1 MTPKQRQ
8 LINYIE
14 GHGHQ
19 AYALAG
25 GDEILAVSRDQHGHE
40 DWDVLT
46 PTWQA
51 VREWLGY

>member
-19 AYALAG
+19 AYALT
-25 GDEILAVSRDQHGHE
+25 GDEILAVSEGQHGHE
-40 DWDVLT
+40 DWDVIPALWL
-46 PTWQA
+46 P

>member
-1 MTPKQRQ
+1 MTTKQRQ

-25 GDEILAVSRDQHGHE
+25 DEILAVSGDQHGHE
-40 DWDVLT
+40 D
-46 PTWQA
+46 
-51 VREWLGY
+51 